1 MSRLSSAEILAALVA
16 FDTTSARSNL
26 DLIAW
31 VEAYLDRHGVRSE
44 RVYDST
50 GAKAN
55 LWATVGPAD
64 RGGYVLSGHT
74 DVVPVE
80 GQAWNTDPFTLT
92 ARDGRLYGRGS
103 CDMKGFLACCLAALP
118 DMLAAPL
125 ATPLHLAFSYDEEV
139 GCVGVRGMIARLG
152 QDLPLPLGCFVG
164 EPTAMEVATGHK
176 GKRSVRVTARGKA
189 CHSSLAPQGVNAVE
203 WLARLVVEVQALGLE
218 FAAGGARDE
227 LYDVPHSTAHVGT
240 FHGGT
245 ALNIVPHEASIVFE
259 VRVVGADDADAA
271 VARIVRHAREVLE
284 PAMQAV
290 DPESGFDIAIYAGF
304 PGLDTAEDAPIVTL
318 AKGLAGRNSHCK
330 VAYGT
335 EAGLFQQAG
344 VPTVIVGPGRIE
356 QAHKPDEYI
365 AASELAACDAFI
377 GRLVE
382 RCRG

>member
-26 DLIAW
+26 DLVAW
-31 VEAYLDRHGVRSE
+31 VEAYLERLGVASQ
-44 RVYDST
+44 RVYDET

-55 LWATVGPAD
+55 LWATVGPSD

-80 GQAWNTDPFTLT
+80 GQAWSTDPFTLT

-103 CDMKGFLACCLAALP
+103 CDMKGFLASSLAAVP
-118 DMLAAPL
+118 DMVERPL
-125 ATPLHLAFSYDEEV
+125 ATPIHLAFSYDEEV
-139 GCVGVRGMIARLG
+139 GCVGVRGLIARLG
-152 QDLPLPLGCFVG
+152 KDLPMPLGCFVG

-203 WLARLVVEVQALGLE
+203 WLARVVAQVQALGRD
-218 FAAGGARDE
+218 FALSGPRDA

-259 VRVVGADDADAA
+259 VRAVPADDPDAA
-271 VARIVRHAREVLE
+271 VAQVLRVAKEEWE
-284 PAMQAV
+284 PAMRAI
-290 DPESGFDIAIYAGF
+290 DPEAGFTFEVYAGF
-304 PGLDTAEDAPIVTL
+304 PGLDTPESDPIVTL
-318 AKGLAGRNSHCK
+318 AKGLAGRNGHCK

-344 VPTVIVGPGRIE
+344 IPTAIVGPGRIE
-356 QAHKPDEYI
+356 EAHKPDEYI
-365 AASELAACDAFI
+365 EAAQLAACDAFV